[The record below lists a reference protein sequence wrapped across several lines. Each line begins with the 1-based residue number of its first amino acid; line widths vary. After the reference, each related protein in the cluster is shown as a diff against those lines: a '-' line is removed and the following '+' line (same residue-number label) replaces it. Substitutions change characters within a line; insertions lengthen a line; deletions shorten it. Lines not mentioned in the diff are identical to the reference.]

1 MAKQKTAATVAALI
15 QPVFEDVELELVD
28 VTFTKE
34 RNGWYLR
41 IFIDKPGGVDIE
53 DCQNVSREIELILDE
68 TDPIPQSYILEV
80 SSPGIERPLKKP
92 ADYDR
97 FSGSLANITTY
108 APLEG
113 KKNFRGRL
121 IGLRGSDVVLAVNG
135 SEIIIPFEQVAGA
148 HLEVEF

>member
-1 MAKQKTAATVAALI
+1 MAKQNIATTVADLI
-15 QPVFEDVELELVD
+15 QPVFMDGELELVD

-34 RNGWYLR
+34 GNDWYLR
-41 IFIDKPGGVDIE
+41 IFIDKHGGVGID
-53 DCQNVSREIELILDE
+53 DCQSISREIDQILDE
-68 TDPIPQSYILEV
+68 KDPIPQSYTMEV

-97 FSGSLANITTY
+97 FSGRLANITTY
-108 APLEG
+108 EPHEG
-113 KKNFRGRL
+113 KKNFHGRL
-121 IGLRGSDVVLAVNG
+121 IGLHGNDVVLAVNG

>member
-1 MAKQKTAATVAALI
+1 MVKQKTAAIVTELI
-15 QPVFEDVELELVD
+15 QPVFEGLEFELVD

-34 RNGWYLR
+34 GNGWYLR

-53 DCQNVSREIELILDE
+53 DCQNISREIDRILDE
-68 TDPIPQSYILEV
+68 KDPIPQSYTLEV
-80 SSPGIERPLKKP
+80 SSPGLERPLKKP

-97 FSGSLANITTY
+97 FKGNLANITTY
-108 APLEG
+108 IPVAG
-113 KKNFRGRL
+113 KKNFCGRL
-121 IGLRGSDVVLAVNG
+121 IGLRGSDVVLNVNG